1 MRTIIHEILPAV
13 PANVR
18 AENEALFGR
27 FGLLLLRK
35 HSLVY
40 STGFALGA
48 IVIST
53 LLRVAIEGS
62 LPPGFPFLTFF
73 PAVLVTLIFAG
84 VQAGAIVSVICG
96 LIAWRFF
103 LPPGDA
109 FHFDR
114 GSLIAM
120 AFYAGI
126 TAAEVFFV
134 ASTVAALRVLDETK
148 RRASDLA
155 RSRELMFTELQH
167 RVSNNL
173 ATVAALLRM
182 QSTRSLDPDTKKAL
196 SEATQRISTVSRLQR
211 SLHSPDMQDVLA
223 DDFLRVLT
231 TETLEASHIDT
242 RPDVNISVEPL
253 TLTRDQAVPLGLITS
268 EMVMNALEHGMPEQ
282 GKAMLRLSLV
292 RKEDG
297 DARRAV
303 LEVQDN
309 GKGLPDDFSL
319 ETAPSLG
326 LSIARQFAQQLGGE
340 MTMQNGPQG
349 GTLSRLEFPL

>member
-35 HSLVY
+35 HSLAY
-40 STGFALGA
+40 STGFALAA

-53 LLRVAIEGS
+53 LMRVAMEGY
-62 LPPGFPFLTFF
+62 LPHGFPFLTFF
-73 PAVLVTLIFAG
+73 PAVLVTLVFAG
-84 VQAGAIVSVICG
+84 VQAGAIVSVLCG

-103 LPPGDA
+103 VSPGDG
-109 FHFDR
+109 FSFDS
-114 GSLIAM
+114 GALLAM
-120 AFYAGI
+120 VFYIVI

-134 ASTVAALRVLDETK
+134 AATVAALRVLDETK
-148 RRASDLA
+148 RRASEIA
-155 RSRELMFTELQH
+155 RSRELMFSELQH

-182 QSTRSLDPDTKKAL
+182 QSTRSDQPEVKKAL

-211 SLHSPDMQDVLA
+211 SLHSPDLQDVVA
-223 DDFLRVLT
+223 DEFLRHLT
-231 TETLEASHIDT
+231 TETLEASHLES
-242 RPDVNISVEPL
+242 RPDVSMTVEPL
-253 TLTRDQAVPLGLITS
+253 ILNRDQAVPLGLITS

-282 GKAMLRLSLV
+282 GKARLRLSFASQG
-292 RKEDG
+292 EG
-297 DARRAV
+297 ENRRAV

-309 GKGLPDDFSL
+309 GRGLPEDFSL
-319 ETAPSLG
+319 EKAPSLG

-340 MTMQNGPQG
+340 MTMQPGPEG
-349 GTLSRLEFPL
+349 GTLSRLDFPI